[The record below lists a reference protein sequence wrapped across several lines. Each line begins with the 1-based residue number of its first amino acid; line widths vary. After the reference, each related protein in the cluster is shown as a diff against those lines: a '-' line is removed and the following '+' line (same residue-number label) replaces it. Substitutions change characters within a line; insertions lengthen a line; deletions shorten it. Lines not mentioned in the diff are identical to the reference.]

1 TGGSMKNR
9 VIGLALVAALMCGV
23 AVQPAQAPNNVG
35 DFLGIAGGMVRLG
48 LEIDRANTERERAN
62 ALARQQQQ
70 QAAEQRAAF
79 IRRVQTALKTLD
91 YYQMPVD
98 GDAGPGTNRAIAA
111 YQDAFG
117 LFGDMDD
124 AALATLEWHAAQG

>member
-1 TGGSMKNR
+1 MKNR
-9 VIGLALVAALMCGV
+9 VIGSALVAALMCGV
-23 AVQPAQAPNNVG
+23 AVQPAQAQNNVG

-48 LEIDRANTERERAN
+48 LEIDRANTARERAN

-70 QAAEQRAAF
+70 QAAEQRAAL

-98 GDAGPGTNRAIAA
+98 GDAGPGARCKGGHSSSSLISISLLIC
-111 YQDAFG
+111 YQ
-117 LFGDMDD
+117 
-124 AALATLEWHAAQG
+124 